1 MSLESGGVDS
11 KFLPSMMARER
22 TPPCGLMPLGL
33 RLLSTANQNEWLWSR
48 DQLSNYQPITAHLS
62 VAPGLSGGNRK
73 VLDLEGARLWA

>member
-33 RLLSTANQNEWLWSR
+33 RLLSTTNQNEYCGHVT
-48 DQLSNYQPITAHLS
+48 NYQPITVHLS